1 VESLTGL
8 DAPGIAGSPAIAGL
22 RFGTNHELAVCVMSR
37 LASLIAVTT
46 LSLALAGCWEGSLYG
61 DRPKDKVLDDAID
74 RMWTDELRKFARDG
88 DWILS
93 RSLSSTGDMIGW
105 VSKGENFSHAS
116 MIDVTN
122 GSIIEAITPVVREI
136 PIEVLVHRNWYLVVV
151 RPSHMTAEEQK
162 AALERA
168 RAQIGKDFDVWGFIG
183 YPEEDKWYCSELA
196 YWASGF
202 EERSGK
208 QVVIF
213 PNELLEY
220 GEVIYYT
227 GRRDDAQVLA
237 TASGHV
243 NSGHD
248 AEVAGVSTGSG
259 EATVQP
265 SP

>member
-1 VESLTGL
+1 
-8 DAPGIAGSPAIAGL
+8 
-22 RFGTNHELAVCVMSR
+22 MSR
-37 LASLIAVTT
+37 LASLIAVTLVAAT
-46 LSLALAGCWEGSLYG
+46 LPGCWAGSLYG
-61 DRPKDKVLDDAID
+61 ERPQNKVLDDAID
-74 RMWTDELRKFARDG
+74 RMWTEELRAVARDG
-88 DWILS
+88 DWLLS

-105 VSKGENFSHAS
+105 VSTGENFSHAS

-122 GSIIEAITPVVREI
+122 GTIIEAITPVVREI
-136 PIEVLVHRNWYLVVV
+136 PIEELVHRNWYLVVV
-151 RPSHMTAEEQK
+151 RPSHMTATEQ
-162 AALERA
+162 ASALERA
-168 RAQIGKDFDVWGFIG
+168 REQIGKEFDVWGFVG

-202 EERSGK
+202 EEREGK

-213 PNELLEY
+213 PNELMEF

-227 GRRDDAQVLA
+227 GRRDDAQVQA
-237 TASGHV
+237 IASGHV

-248 AEVAGVSTGSG
+248 AEVVGVSTGNG